1 MTISPRKA
9 ALGAAL
15 AAVLAVAGCGDSEL
29 GQATTYEQGKYKGK
43 RDTRPYENDPSAFSN
58 GSNWNKGDKT
68 TWEAAIKKRQQSQ
81 NEYNRAE

>member
-1 MTISPRKA
+1 MIISGRS
-9 ALGAAL
+9 AAL
-15 AAVLAVAGCGDSEL
+15 AAALCGVLALGGCGDSEL

-43 RDTRPYENDPSAFSN
+43 RDTRPFESEPTAFSN

-68 TWEAAIKKRQQSQ
+68 SWEAAIKKRQQNQ